1 MEGEY
6 MEYSASAFQPE
17 TYFVEQNIGAENE
30 ISNGNDAE
38 AARILV
44 SIIERDPNN
53 WRAYNNMGILSWSRK
68 SWTDAFAMFKKSV
81 CLCPDYED
89 ALVNLFDVALKLKRV
104 DEIKFF
110 FDKALELKPDLQ
122 DVKSIRDAIT
132 TLKEDIYTTKR
143 ALSLGFYSPVIE
155 EAEKEL
161 KAGNYSIAIEKYLWS
176 IDTEGPSAEAY
187 CGLGVISFH
196 QQHFKD
202 AFSLFIESIKL
213 NPSDPETFLNLLD
226 TSKEIG
232 QTKAAKEI
240 YTLYRFEFPELESI
254 TEDFNQI

>member
-6 MEYSASAFQPE
+6 MDYSASAFEPE
-17 TYFVEQNIGAENE
+17 NPFVEKNLEAENA
-30 ISNGNDAE
+30 IFDGNDAE

-44 SIIERDPNN
+44 SIIEKDPDN
-53 WRAYNNMGILSWSRK
+53 WRAYNNMGILSWNRK
-68 SWTDAFAMFKKSV
+68 IWTDAFTMFRKAVS
-81 CLCPDYED
+81 LCPDYED
-89 ALVNLFDVALKLKRV
+89 ALVNLFDAALKLKRV
-104 DEIKFF
+104 DEIKSLFS
-110 FDKALELKPDLQ
+110 KALECNPNLEDI
-122 DVKSIRDAIT
+122 KSINDAIT
-132 TLKEDIYTTKR
+132 TLNDDIYTTKR

-161 KAGNYSIAIEKYLWS
+161 QSGNYSIAIEKYLRS
-176 IDTEGPSAEAY
+176 IDTEGPSAAAY

-196 QQHFKD
+196 QQRYKD

-232 QTKAAKEI
+232 QTNAAKELF
-240 YTLYRFEFPELESI
+240 TVYRGEFPELDSI
-254 TEDFNQI
+254 AEEFNQI